1 MIAAYGK
8 EAVMCFCK
16 CNAFKYLFR
25 FEKKNGIEDIKK
37 AQWYQDKYIE
47 LKNGEADD
55 SFIKKLGFD
64 PNYCSWHFGNKAEV
78 INHEEILE

>member
-1 MIAAYGK
+1 M
-8 EAVMCFCK
+8 
-16 CNAFKYLFR
+16 
-25 FEKKNGIEDIKK
+25 EKLIIIDFLVQDVNIHIYTIKSDIEI
-37 AQWYQDKYIE
+37 
-47 LKNGEADD
+47 DD